1 MLLKRLAVLSMPLYF
16 AGAALAGASV
26 GSQGAEETADLGR
39 AFSSLHAV
47 AQAAINISDMAEK
60 NAKSQLVK
68 DYAKQ
73 VSSGNAALDT
83 RLMEIAS
90 QLSIEITPLEAQTDA
105 VKSLVVRLEAEKELL
120 SSLDGD
126 AWDKEY
132 MTLVTNTQQSVL
144 KFSTSRIATAT
155 NERVRTFFTNLKALV
170 EGRLTIAQ
178 EILEKVYGNDL

>member
-1 MLLKRLAVLSMPLYF
+1 MYATLLR
-16 AGAALAGASV
+16 G
-26 GSQGAEETADLGR
+26 GSTCGRSDRGHVAEETGDLSS
-39 AFSSLHAV
+39 AFASLHAV
-47 AQAAINISDMAEK
+47 AQAAVNVSDMADK

-68 DYAKQ
+68 DYANQ
-73 VSSGNAALDT
+73 VSSGNAALDA

-90 QLSIEITPLEAQTDA
+90 QRSIKVMPLDLQTDA
-105 VKSLVVRLEAEKELL
+105 GRSLAARLEAEKELL
-120 SSLDGD
+120 RSLDGD

-144 KFSTSRIATAT
+144 KFTTLRIATAT
-155 NERVRTFFTNLKALV
+155 NENVRTFFVNLKSFV

>member
-68 DYAKQ
+68 DYAKRSCS
-73 VSSGNAALDT
+73 VHSMAMLGT
-83 RLMEIAS
+83 K
-90 QLSIEITPLEAQTDA
+90 SI
-105 VKSLVVRLEAEKELL
+105 
-120 SSLDGD
+120 
-126 AWDKEY
+126 
-132 MTLVTNTQQSVL
+132 
-144 KFSTSRIATAT
+144 
-155 NERVRTFFTNLKALV
+155 
-170 EGRLTIAQ
+170 
-178 EILEKVYGNDL
+178 